1 MDICVYSDESGVFDR
16 HHNDY
21 FVFGG
26 LVAFSYSEAD
36 EATRRYQHAEKLIKT
51 KEGLANDDEAKAC
64 FLSNGG
70 KSKLFRSLNNF
81 HRNSARKPASSDA
94 GGIAAVFIL
103 KNWYHT
109 HYAKHRLQQKLRLSD
124 SLPYGM
130 VPPVQEIRS
139 QGWCCAVSA

>member
-1 MDICVYSDESGVFDR
+1 MDIYVYSDESGVFDR

-81 HRNSARKPASSDA
+81 YKFGVVIHQNRVNPNIFNNK
-94 GGIAAVFIL
+94 
-103 KNWYHT
+103 KT
-109 HYAKHRLQQKLRLSD
+109 K
-124 SLPYGM
+124 
-130 VPPVQEIRS
+130 
-139 QGWCCAVSA
+139 